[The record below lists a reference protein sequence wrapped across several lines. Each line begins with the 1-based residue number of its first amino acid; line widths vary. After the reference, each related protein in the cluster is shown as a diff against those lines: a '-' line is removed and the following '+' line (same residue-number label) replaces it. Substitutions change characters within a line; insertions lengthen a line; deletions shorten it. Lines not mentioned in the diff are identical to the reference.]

1 MPPDLTCL
9 WADDGDQGLEAREN
23 GDYLFWSF
31 PTNVIHSNSRI
42 NITPHS
48 SSKAVMAQF
57 DGNNGVEQLR
67 IPDDKGVESM
77 EPTSGQKPKVRDCN
91 TILQGPRT

>member
-1 MPPDLTCL
+1 
-9 WADDGDQGLEAREN
+9 
-23 GDYLFWSF
+23 
-31 PTNVIHSNSRI
+31 
-42 NITPHS
+42 
-48 SSKAVMAQF
+48 MAQF